1 MCKTRVDEKGPG
13 KRSPRVRGLFRPQRD
28 HRIDTAERRAGNQEA
43 SPATPISKMATIAKL
58 ATSRVWMPYS
68 VLRIGRPNPET
79 LTRSMAT
86 PTSAGW
92 IPPRRSL
99 RPATRSHRLCLD
111 SVAIVRSW
119 TSCRSHRII
128 HCHHRHR
135 HPCRWRPV
143 RPWASLRGSYSA
155 TPIFPQICL
164 LRRSRQHT
172 SHKVRRLPKDTP
184 NLSGS

>member
-1 MCKTRVDEKGPG
+1 MKKVPENVPLAFGDYSDRSATIGSTR
-13 KRSPRVRGLFRPQRD
+13 
-28 HRIDTAERRAGNQEA
+28 AERRAGNQEA
-43 SPATPISKMATIAKL
+43 SPATPISKMATISKL
-58 ATSRVWMPYS
+58 ATSRVSMPYS
-68 VLRIGRPNPET
+68 VLHIRRPNPET

-99 RPATRSHRLCLD
+99 RPATRSHRLCPD

-135 HPCRWRPV
+135 HPCRWRPL
-143 RPWASLRGSYSA
+143 RPWASLRSNYSA
-155 TPIFPQICL
+155 TTIFRQICL
-164 LRRSRQHT
+164 LHRSSRKARARQ
-172 SHKVRRLPKDTP
+172 
-184 NLSGS
+184 

>member
-1 MCKTRVDEKGPG
+1 MKKYRKTF
-13 KRSPRVRGLFRPQRD
+13 PRVRGLFRPQRD
-28 HRIDTAERRAGNQEA
+28 HRIDTGRATGGRPGGEPGHPHQQNGHDREA
-43 SPATPISKMATIAKL
+43 RHIEGMDA
-58 ATSRVWMPYS
+58 VS
-68 VLRIGRPNPET
+68 VLRIRWPNPET

-99 RPATRSHRLCLD
+99 RPATRSHRLCPD

-135 HPCRWRPV
+135 HRHPCRWRPL
-143 RPWASLRGSYSA
+143 RPWASLRSNYSA
-155 TPIFPQICL
+155 TTIFRQICL
-164 LRRSRQHT
+164 LHRSSRKARARQ
-172 SHKVRRLPKDTP
+172 
-184 NLSGS
+184 